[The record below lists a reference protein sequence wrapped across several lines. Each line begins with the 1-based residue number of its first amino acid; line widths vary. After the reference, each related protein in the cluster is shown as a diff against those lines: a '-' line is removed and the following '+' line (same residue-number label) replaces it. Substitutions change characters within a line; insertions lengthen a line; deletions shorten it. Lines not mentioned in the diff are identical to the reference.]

1 MAPRHAQTYFRYI
14 AANLV
19 RLRRTRGLT
28 QEQLAESL
36 ALPARYL
43 QKLERAE
50 VNLGVEML
58 VRVARA
64 LDVDPR
70 ALLRP
75 AELKPPMTGRPRTR
89 STSKPSTPPVT
100 TRKPITPGRS
110 PPRP

>member
-1 MAPRHAQTYFRYI
+1 MPTRHAQNYFRYI

-19 RLRRTRGLT
+19 RLRRARGLT
-28 QEQLAESL
+28 QEQLAEML
-36 ALPARYL
+36 VLPARYL

-64 LDVDPR
+64 LNVDPR

-75 AELKPPMTGRPRTR
+75 AELKPPKAGRPRSG
-89 STSKPSTPPVT
+89 STSKPS
-100 TRKPITPGRS
+100 
-110 PPRP
+110 